1 MSYLEISP
9 VPTNPKEHFMNTQQ
23 FLDQICDVLELEAGS
38 LKGDEALDSLDN
50 WDSLAVISFIA
61 LADEALGVI
70 VDAEKLASAQ
80 TVRDLL
86 DLVSGQVTA

>member
-1 MSYLEISP
+1 
-9 VPTNPKEHFMNTQQ
+9 MNTQQ

>member
-1 MSYLEISP
+1 
-9 VPTNPKEHFMNTQQ
+9 MNVQQ
-23 FLDQICDVLELEAGS
+23 FLDKICDVLELEAGS

-70 VDAEKLASAQ
+70 VDAEKLSSAQ

-86 DLVSGQVTA
+86 DLVPEQVTA

>member
-1 MSYLEISP
+1 
-9 VPTNPKEHFMNTQQ
+9 MNVQQ
-23 FLDQICDVLELEAGS
+23 FLDKICDVLELEAGS

-70 VDAEKLASAQ
+70 VDAEKLSSAQ

-86 DLVSGQVTA
+86 DLVSEQVTA

>member
-1 MSYLEISP
+1 
-9 VPTNPKEHFMNTQQ
+9 MNVQQ
-23 FLDQICDVLELEAGS
+23 FLDKICDVLELEAGS

-70 VDAEKLASAQ
+70 VDAEKLAHAQ
-80 TVRDLL
+80 TVHDLL